1 MTAIPSVRP
10 ATPDD
15 FEPLLEIRKEI
26 AVDLLQRGI
35 ASNPNALRR
44 HHLEE
49 WTAAEALWVAEW
61 ERAVVGSIAVWFHDP
76 TNHWPRA
83 DLASHVRDLMVHP
96 RYRLRGFGAVIL
108 GWAERFSAGRG
119 RSRVRLDCEASNERL
134 CRYYKEA
141 GYRHV
146 ATDKDGFALFE
157 KVLHL

>member
-1 MTAIPSVRP
+1 MTAFPSIRP

-15 FEPLLEIRKEI
+15 FESLLEIREGV

-35 ASNPNALRR
+35 TSNPNALRR

-49 WTAAEALWVAEW
+49 WAAAQVLWVAELKGT
-61 ERAVVGSIAVWFHDP
+61 VVGSIAVWSHDP
-76 TNHWPRA
+76 TNYWPRA
-83 DLASHVRDLMVHP
+83 DLATYVRDLMIHP
-96 RYRLRGFGAVIL
+96 RYRHQGVGAAIL

-119 RSRVRLDCEASNERL
+119 RIRVRLDCESSNERL

-146 ATDKDGFALFE
+146 VTDKDGFALFE
-157 KVLHL
+157 KMLL

>member
-1 MTAIPSVRP
+1 MTAIPSIRH
-10 ATPDD
+10 ATPYD

-49 WTAAEALWVAEW
+49 WTAARVLWVAES
-61 ERAVVGSIAVWFHDP
+61 EGTVAGSIAVWFCDP
-76 TNHWPRA
+76 TNYWSRV
-83 DLASHVRDLMVHP
+83 DLASYVRDLMVHP
-96 RYRLRGFGAVIL
+96 RHRHHGFGAVIL
-108 GWAERFSAGRG
+108 GWAERFSAGTG
-119 RSRVRLDCEASNERL
+119 RSRVRLDCVASNERL

-146 ATDKDGFALFE
+146 VTDKDGFALFE
-157 KVLHL
+157 KVLH

>member
-1 MTAIPSVRP
+1 MTAIPSVRR

-96 RYRLRGFGAVIL
+96 RYRHRGFGAVIL
-108 GWAERFSAGRG
+108 GWAELFSAVNG
-119 RSRVRLDCEASNERL
+119 RSRVRLDCVASN
-134 CRYYKEA
+134 
-141 GYRHV
+141 
-146 ATDKDGFALFE
+146 
-157 KVLHL
+157 